1 MVNAGLF
8 RLISKP
14 VAGLALFSTVTIV
27 FPAASIAQLPKL
39 QGSPMIVA
47 QNTVLDRNY
56 TLGGGDLIKVN
67 VFEVPEYTGDY
78 QIPPGGA
85 INLPLIGS
93 VSVEGLTTGQA
104 ADEISQKYSRF
115 LKRPLISV
123 NLLSARGINVV
134 VSGEVTRPGAY
145 TVTLSTSGGN
155 NPGVQYPTIL
165 RAIEIAQGTT
175 LSADPSRVELHRRL
189 GRGPEQVSIL
199 NLKQIIQLG
208 NVQPQELTLRDG
220 DVIVVPRSNTVNLA
234 DVRQLSTASF
244 AADPTKPRVVAVV
257 GEVYRPGTYV
267 VTTASTEGAN
277 SGTGATGQST
287 NSLTG
292 LPTVTRAIQQ
302 AGGIT
307 PLANIRRVQI
317 RRPTRTGGEQ
327 TVDVNLWQLLQTG
340 DINQDAILQDGD
352 TIIIP
357 TATEI
362 NRAEATQLATTTL
375 SPATMK
381 ISVVGEV
388 KKPGQIDLQPN
399 TSLNQALLASG
410 GFNDARANSKAVDL
424 VRLNPD
430 GSVTKR
436 LVKIDLKASINE
448 STNPI
453 LRNND
458 IVLVSRSGGAKVGD
472 SIGLFTGPLGGIFGL
487 LNFFRG
493 F

>member
-8 RLISKP
+8 RLIGKP

-189 GRGPEQVSIL
+189 GR
-199 NLKQIIQLG
+199 
-208 NVQPQELTLRDG
+208 
-220 DVIVVPRSNTVNLA
+220 
-234 DVRQLSTASF
+234 
-244 AADPTKPRVVAVV
+244 
-257 GEVYRPGTYV
+257 
-267 VTTASTEGAN
+267 
-277 SGTGATGQST
+277 
-287 NSLTG
+287 
-292 LPTVTRAIQQ
+292 
-302 AGGIT
+302 
-307 PLANIRRVQI
+307 
-317 RRPTRTGGEQ
+317 
-327 TVDVNLWQLLQTG
+327 
-340 DINQDAILQDGD
+340 
-352 TIIIP
+352 
-357 TATEI
+357 
-362 NRAEATQLATTTL
+362 
-375 SPATMK
+375 
-381 ISVVGEV
+381 
-388 KKPGQIDLQPN
+388 
-399 TSLNQALLASG
+399 
-410 GFNDARANSKAVDL
+410 
-424 VRLNPD
+424 
-430 GSVTKR
+430 
-436 LVKIDLKASINE
+436 
-448 STNPI
+448 
-453 LRNND
+453 
-458 IVLVSRSGGAKVGD
+458 
-472 SIGLFTGPLGGIFGL
+472 
-487 LNFFRG
+487 
-493 F
+493 